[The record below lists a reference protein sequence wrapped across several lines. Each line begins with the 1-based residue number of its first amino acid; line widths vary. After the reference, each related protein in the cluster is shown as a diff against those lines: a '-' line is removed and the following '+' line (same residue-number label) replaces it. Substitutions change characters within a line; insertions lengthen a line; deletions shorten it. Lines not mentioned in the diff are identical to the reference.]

1 MNELKSV
8 VIIPARFGSTR
19 FPGKP
24 LAKISSKPMI
34 QHVYERVSRSN
45 CVTDVIVATD
55 DLRILQAVTDF
66 GGKACM
72 TSTHHRS
79 GTDRVAEAARQV
91 EADLI
96 VNVQG
101 DEPLIDPHSIDAVVE
116 PFYSEPKLMISTL
129 KSSGKFEHEF
139 LNPHVVKV
147 VTDRDGYALYFSRS
161 PIPYFCREAS
171 AFFKHI
177 GLYVYRK
184 EFLQRLPELK
194 ESGLEKSEELE
205 QLRFLENGFRIKV
218 VHYEYE
224 SMAVDT
230 PVDLERVNQLLA
242 NGAGALSTLNARRSA
257 RFTSLEIYKEEGPWR
272 RSLSL

>member
-1 MNELKSV
+1 MNDLKSI

-34 QHVYERVSRSN
+34 QHVYERVSQSK
-45 CVTDVIVATD
+45 CVTEVMVATD
-55 DLRILQAVTDF
+55 DSRIIQAVTDF
-66 GGKACM
+66 GGKVCM

-79 GTDRVAEAARQV
+79 GTDRVAEAARLL

-101 DEPLIDPHSIDAVVE
+101 DEPLIDPDSIDAAVK
-116 PFYSEPKLMISTL
+116 PFYSEPGLMISTL
-129 KSSGKFEHEF
+129 KSSGKLEHEF

-161 PIPYFCREAS
+161 PVPYFCRGAS
-171 AFFKHI
+171 GSTVFFKHI

-184 EFLQRLPELK
+184 KFLQLLPELK
-194 ESGLEKSEELE
+194 ESVLERSEELE
-205 QLRFLENGFRIKV
+205 QLRFLENGVRIKV
-218 VHYEYE
+218 VHFEYE

-230 PVDLERVNQLLA
+230 PADLERVNQL
-242 NGAGALSTLNARRSA
+242 
-257 RFTSLEIYKEEGPWR
+257 FE
-272 RSLSL
+272 